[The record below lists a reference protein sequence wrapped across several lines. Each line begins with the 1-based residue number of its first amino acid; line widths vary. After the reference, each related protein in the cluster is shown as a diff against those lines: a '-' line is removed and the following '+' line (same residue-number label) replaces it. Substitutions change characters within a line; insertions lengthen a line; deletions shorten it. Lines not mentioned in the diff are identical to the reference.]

1 MNCEAADGQT
11 ESTLR
16 EVCAA
21 FRIPGEMESWET
33 ITRGNINTTIRVNF
47 YNTDGRPNEVRKS
60 YLVQKVN
67 AYVFKN
73 QKEIMR
79 NIDRVTAHISAK
91 SPGTEQLHYHHTV
104 DGNNYYVQ
112 GSGSFWR
119 LSNYID
125 SVTFDTC
132 ADLAI
137 LRSTGKA
144 FGRFQVL
151 LSDFDAESLYETI
164 PDFHNT
170 EKRLERLF
178 RNAKE
183 DSYDRAKDVREELC
197 FLDSLREKAT
207 ELCRMRADGALPLRV
222 THNDTKVNNVLFD
235 RKTLEPLVVIDLDTV
250 MPGLSAY
257 DFGDAARFAASSAA
271 EDEPDTEK
279 VYLDTEKFGAL
290 AEGYLAAVNGVLTQ
304 CEIDVLALGALT
316 LTVELASRFLDDYL
330 TGDKYFRTSYAG
342 HNLVRTRCQLKLA
355 SDIQEKLPMLQ
366 KTVAEIARRRKDA

>member
-1 MNCEAADGQT
+1 MNCEADGQT
-11 ESTLR
+11 ENILR

-21 FRIPGEMESWET
+21 FRIPGELKSWET
-33 ITRGNINTTIRVNF
+33 ITRGNINTTFHVNF
-47 YNTDGRPNEVRKS
+47 YNPDGQPHEIRKS
-60 YLVQKVN
+60 YLVQEVN

-73 QKEIMR
+73 PKEIMR

-91 SPGTEQLHYHHTV
+91 SPGTPQLHFHHTA
-104 DGNNYYVQ
+104 DGMNYYVP
-112 GSGSFWR
+112 GNGSFWR

-144 FGRFQVL
+144 FGRFQAL

-170 EKRLERLF
+170 EKRLDRLF
-178 RNAKE
+178 QSAK
-183 DSYDRAKDVREELC
+183 DDPCDRAKEVRDELC
-197 FLDSLREKAT
+197 FLDSLRDKAT

-235 RKTLEPLVVIDLDTV
+235 RQTLEPLVVIDLDTV

-257 DFGDAARFAASSAA
+257 DFGDAARCAASSAA

-279 VYLDTEKFGAL
+279 VFLDTERFGAL
-290 AEGYLAAVNGVLTQ
+290 AEGYLASMSGVLTRS
-304 CEIDVLALGALT
+304 EIDVLALGALT

-355 SDIQEKLPMLQ
+355 ADILEKLPILR
-366 KTVAEIARRRKDA
+366 KTISDIAKRMKDA

>member
-1 MNCEAADGQT
+1 MNREATDGQT
-11 ESTLR
+11 ERTLR
-16 EVCAA
+16 EVCKA
-21 FRIPGEMESWET
+21 FRIPGELENWET
-33 ITRGNINTTIRVNF
+33 INRGNINTTVRVYF
-47 YNTDGRPNEVRKS
+47 YNPDGQPHEVHKS

-73 QKEIMR
+73 PRRIMQ
-79 NIDRVTAHISAK
+79 NIDRVTTHIRAK
-91 SPGTEQLHYHHTV
+91 APGTVQLHYHHTA
-104 DGNNYYVQ
+104 DGKNYYAP
-112 GSGSFWR
+112 GNGSFWR

-144 FGRFQVL
+144 FGRFQTL
-151 LSDFDAESLYETI
+151 LSDFDAGSLYETI
-164 PDFHNT
+164 PDFHHT
-170 EKRLERLF
+170 EKRLERVF
-178 RNAKE
+178 KSAKE
-183 DSYDRAKDVREELC
+183 DPYDRAKEVGEELC
-197 FLDSLREKAT
+197 FLDSLRGKAT

-235 RKTLEPLVVIDLDTV
+235 RETLEPLVVIDLDTV

-271 EDEPDTEK
+271 EDEPDTGK
-279 VYLDTEKFGAL
+279 VYLDTEKFRAL
-290 AEGYLAAVNGVLTQ
+290 AEGYLASANGGLTK
-304 CEIDVLALGALT
+304 CEVDVLALGALT

-355 SDIQEKLPMLQ
+355 ADLSKKLPLLEE
-366 KTVAEIARRRKDA
+366 TVAGIAGRKRA